1 MPSSSIKWVELSDF
15 TIFIDGCGVP
25 VHGIPLYNAAL
36 GYAKLA
42 CPDGLK
48 PELKNS
54 CERVFS
60 AMNNA
65 PEMVAGTG
73 GFCTELIKKTNGKL
87 IGKLGSDGVYCVA
100 IKGFDIGIAIKIEDG
115 NYTRAIAPIVIRCLE
130 DLGVLNPSET
140 KNLRSFKSMNI
151 TNASNS
157 EVNAAFH
164 LDEAV
169 H

>member
-1 MPSSSIKWVELSDF
+1 
-15 TIFIDGCGVP
+15 
-25 VHGIPLYNAAL
+25 
-36 GYAKLA
+36 
-42 CPDGLK
+42 
-48 PELKNS
+48 
-54 CERVFS
+54 
-60 AMNNA
+60 MNNA

-73 GFCTELIKKTNGKL
+73 GFCTELIKNTNGKL

-100 IKGFDIGIAIKIEDG
+100 IKGLDICIAIKIEDG
-115 NYTRAIAPIVIRCLE
+115 NYSRAIAPIVIRCLE